1 MRVSVF
7 AGVLLVAAGV
17 MALMPGMG
25 NVMDFI
31 AFGTDSVRIERTADA
46 GSVDSIRID
55 AGVTDVTLVPRPG
68 HDIVVTLNGTTGSR
82 QRDKWKLTL
91 EQQGSELAIAP
102 EVPKVMFAGFSSRRE
117 ELKVE
122 LPENMWALVDVRTGS
137 GDVRAE
143 SLRAAGGISFRTG
156 SGDIHAEKLEG
167 MSIRMKLASGDVKVD
182 GIKAEDIGLE
192 TGSGDIRAA
201 DYDAGALAFKTGSG
215 DVALGEGIAD
225 LSGTTGS
232 GDIRVERNELNAD
245 TMLRSGSGDVTILL
259 NGAPQSLAFDFKTV
273 SGGSSVEW
281 PYTKGGGEP
290 NDNGGRTGTFG
301 GGERKLEVKTGSGDI
316 KLGER

>member
-1 MRVSVF
+1 
-7 AGVLLVAAGV
+7 

-31 AFGTDSVRIERTADA
+31 AFGTDSVRIERSADA
-46 GSVDSIRID
+46 G
-55 AGVTDVTLVPRPG
+55 G
-68 HDIVVTLNGTTGSR
+68 
-82 QRDKWKLTL
+82 
-91 EQQGSELAIAP
+91 
-102 EVPKVMFAGFSSRRE
+102 
-117 ELKVE
+117 
-122 LPENMWALVDVRTGS
+122 
-137 GDVRAE
+137 
-143 SLRAAGGISFRTG
+143 
-156 SGDIHAEKLEG
+156 
-167 MSIRMKLASGDVKVD
+167 VD

-215 DVALGEGIAD
+215 DVVLGEGIAD

-245 TMLRSGSGDVTILL
+245 TMLRSGSGDVTLL
-259 NGAPQSLAFDFKTV
+259 LDGAPQSLAFDFKTG
-273 SGGSSVEW
+273 SGDSSVEW

-290 NDNGGRTGTFG
+290 NDNGDRTGTFG
-301 GGERKLEVKTGSGDI
+301 GGERKLEVRTGSGDI